1 MSEQTQP
8 YETLIVEKR
17 GRIGWLIFNRP
28 EVLNAFN
35 MKMGAELSR
44 AWRQLEEDDG
54 VSVIV
59 TTGAGR
65 AFQTGA
71 DMRETADAGGM
82 EGRVSTMAEEDR
94 PKGGMTARTND
105 VWKPVIAAVNGAC
118 AGAGLHFIV
127 DADMVVASTAAFF
140 TDTHTTVGQV
150 SALEPIG
157 LIGRIPFESIMRLVL
172 MGRHERFSPQRA
184 LEIGL
189 IGQILDAEGFE
200 DAVQEVA
207 EKVAS
212 NSPTTMMASK
222 KAIWNTLECGRAEAL
237 EYGMQMVKELW
248 DHPDNVEGPTAF
260 AQRRPADWAPPRRP
274 RI

>member
-1 MSEQTQP
+1 ME

-17 GRIGWLIFNRP
+17 GRVGWLTFNRP
-28 EVLNAFN
+28 ESLNAFN
-35 MKMGAELSR
+35 MRMGFELSR
-44 AWRQLEEDDG
+44 AWHQLENDDE

-59 TTGAGR
+59 NTGAGR

-71 DMRETADAGGM
+71 DMKETAAAGGM
-82 EGRVSTMAEEDR
+82 EGRVSSVGDEER
-94 PKGGMTARTND
+94 PRGGMTARTND

-118 AGAGLHFIV
+118 AGGGFHFLV
-127 DADMVVASTAAFF
+127 DADIVVASSASFF

-157 LIGRIPFESIMRLVL
+157 LIGRIPFEAIMRLVL
-172 MGRHERFSPQRA
+172 LGRHERFGPERA
-184 LEIGL
+184 MELGLVGEIF
-189 IGQILDAEGFE
+189 DAETFE
-200 DAVQEVA
+200 DDVQALA

-222 KAIWNTLECGRAEAL
+222 KAIWNAL
-237 EYGMQMVKELW
+237 EVGRTQALKYGMAMVREMW
-248 DHPDNVEGPTAF
+248 DHPDNAEGPMAF
-260 AQRRPADWAPPRRP
+260 AERRDADWAPPRKP